1 MRTASLDAQLQQAV
15 ADALAQRL
23 NVAQR
28 FNVAQPLT
36 LDKQSNIVVA
46 LSGGLDSVVLLHLCA
61 QLHLKLSAVHV
72 NHGISANADAWQAH
86 CQALCDSLSIPLYT
100 QSLCIIKRPRTSL
113 EEQARSARYQAI
125 IDTVPPKS
133 IVLLAQHQD
142 DQAETFL
149 LQLARGAGPKGL
161 SAMPAVMHTQEQRQ
175 FVRPLLG
182 FSRQQLYQYAK
193 AHDLQWV
200 EDESNQDLHFDRN
213 FIRHTIMPELS
224 RRWPAMPQSIAR
236 SAQHCADYVE
246 VAESYIAI
254 LAQETISDSG
264 ELVISEWQQASPA
277 AQNMLLRL
285 FLKPHVTQSPSTAF
299 VHQLKRL
306 IASKA
311 DAQGECRW
319 QDIAIRR
326 YLNKLYVINA
336 SALAQE
342 AAHSPASI
350 PVHFDDK
357 GVFEHPS
364 LPYRIERRTSCDPS
378 SEIAHINLGK
388 GALSVEFGGFQRLC
402 KLDAKRPSKT
412 VKTWLQEWQIPPWAR
427 IKVPILMQDNCVVA
441 LGKSPAIVTGTNKS
455 TADIIVL
462 VDFDSTMP

>member
-1 MRTASLDAQLQQAV
+1 MRNASLDAQLQQAV
-15 ADALAQRL
+15 TDAIAQRTKQ
-23 NVAQR
+23 AQ
-28 FNVAQPLT
+28 
-36 LDKQSNIVVA
+36 QSNINIPERANIVVA
-46 LSGGLDSVVLLHLCA
+46 LSGGLDSVVLLHLSA
-61 QLHLKLSAVHV
+61 QLGVKLSAVHV
-72 NHGISANADAWQAH
+72 NHGISANADKWQAH
-86 CQALCDSLSIPLYT
+86 CQALCASLSIPLYT
-100 QSLCIIKRPRTSL
+100 QSLCIVKKPRTSL

-125 IDTVPPKS
+125 SDAVPPQS
-133 IVLLAQHQD
+133 TVLLAQHQD
-142 DQAETFL
+142 DQAETFM

-161 SAMPAVMHTQEQRQ
+161 SAMPAVLSSQKYIQ

-182 FSRQQLYQYAK
+182 FSRQQLHQYAR

-213 FIRHTIMPELS
+213 FLRHIILPELS
-224 RRWPAMPQSIAR
+224 KRWPAMPQAIAR

-246 VAESYIAI
+246 VAETYITM
-254 LAQETISDSG
+254 LAQDTISDSG
-264 ELVISEWQQASPA
+264 ELIISEWQQASPA

-285 FLKPHVTQSPSTAF
+285 FLSPHIKQSPSTAF

-311 DAQGECRW
+311 DAKGECRW
-319 QDIAIRR
+319 QDIAVRR

-342 AAHSPASI
+342 AAHNTASI
-350 PVHFDDK
+350 EVHFDDE

-364 LPYRIERRTSCDPS
+364 LPYRIERRACADATS
-378 SEIAHINLGK
+378 EHAYTYLGE
-388 GALSVEFGGFQRLC
+388 GTLSVEYGGFQRLC

-412 VKTWLQEWQIPPWAR
+412 VKTWLQEWQVPPWAR
-427 IKVPILMQDNCVVA
+427 LMVPILMQNDCVVA
-441 LGKSPAIVTGTNKS
+441 LGKSLAIAADTKKS

-462 VDFDSTMP
+462 VDFNK